1 MQHDK
6 YSTMWTQ
13 WNTAQTAVQLEQDQI
28 AYSDPSN
35 NARDLIST
43 APLLGLHL
51 GTRTL
56 LVKESNM
63 LLFNNFGFAVAEDS
77 VVQGIEVRLHCQRLS
92 RIEDSVVQLH
102 YQQLLGSNR
111 AAELAQDL
119 QVYGAAADLWDVDAS
134 VDWNSVDFGVAVDL
148 QPHRTIPS
156 GNRAII
162 YSVEMRLN
170 IVG

>member
-1 MQHDK
+1 
-6 YSTMWTQ
+6 MWTQ
-13 WNTAQTAVQLEQDQI
+13 WNSAQTASQLEQDQI
-28 AYSDPSN
+28 AYTNFSN

-43 APLLGLHL
+43 EPLLGLHL
-51 GTRTL
+51 GTRSL

-63 LLFNNFGFAVAEDS
+63 LLFNNFGFALAES
-77 VVQGIEVRLHCQRLS
+77 VVVQGIEVRLHCQRLS

-102 YQQLLGSNR
+102 YQQLVGSNR
-111 AAELAQDL
+111 AAELAEDL
-119 QVYGAAADLWDVDAS
+119 QLYGGAVDLWAVDSA
-134 VDWNSVDFGVAVDL
+134 VDWNSPLFGVAVDL

>member
-1 MQHDK
+1 MKHILK
-6 YSTMWTQ
+6 IW
-13 WNTAQTAVQLEQDQI
+13 A
-28 AYSDPSN
+28 
-35 NARDLIST
+35 
-43 APLLGLHL
+43 
-51 GTRTL
+51 
-56 LVKESNM
+56 
-63 LLFNNFGFAVAEDS
+63 
-77 VVQGIEVRLHCQRLS
+77 LS